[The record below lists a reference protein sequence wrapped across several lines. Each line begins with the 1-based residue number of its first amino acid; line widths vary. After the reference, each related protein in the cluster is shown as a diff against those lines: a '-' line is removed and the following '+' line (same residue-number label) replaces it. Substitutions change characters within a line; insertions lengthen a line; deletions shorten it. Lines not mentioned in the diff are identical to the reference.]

1 MEELVLNA
9 KKRDKTGKE
18 EANKLRKEGFIPG
31 VVYGGAETLSLSFDE
46 KDLKKI
52 LSGNRGDNTIFHLNI
67 EGAENKECNVIVREF
82 QNRPVKNELLHVDF
96 YEVSMDKEIAVTV
109 GIVLEG
115 KAFGVDQEGGMLN
128 HMMKEVEVECLPTSI
143 PDEIKI
149 DVTELKIGDVLHLK
163 DVSMPEGVKLLEDP
177 EEPVISVTMIVEE
190 VIEAPAEEEEGV
202 EGEEAKEEEAKEGEE
217 AKEAKEEDKEAEK
230 PGKDKDEKKK

>member
-52 LSGNRGDNTIFHLNI
+52 LSGNRGDNTIFQLNI
-67 EGAENKECNVIVREF
+67 EGAEKRECNVIVREF
-82 QNRPVKNELLHVDF
+82 QSKPVKKELLHVDF
-96 YEVSMDKEIAVTV
+96 YEVSMDKEIAITV
-109 GIVLEG
+109 AIVLEG

-128 HMMKEVEVECLPTSI
+128 HMMKDVEVECLPTSI

-163 DVSMPEGVKLLEDP
+163 DVPMPEGVNLLEDP
-177 EEPVISVTMIVEE
+177 EEPVVSVTMIVEE
-190 VIEAPAEEEEGV
+190 VVEAPEAEEGE
-202 EGEEAKEEEAKEGEE
+202 EGEEAKEEGEKEEEE
-217 AKEAKEEDKEAEK
+217 AKEEKKEDKEAEK

>member
-52 LSGNRGDNTIFHLNI
+52 LSGNRGDNTIFQLNI
-67 EGAENKECNVIVREF
+67 EGAEKRECNVIVREF
-82 QNRPVKNELLHVDF
+82 QSKPVKKELLHVDF
-96 YEVSMDKEIAVTV
+96 YEVSMDKEIAITV
-109 GIVLEG
+109 AIVLEG

-128 HMMKEVEVECLPTSI
+128 HMMKDVEVECLPTSI

-163 DVSMPEGVKLLEDP
+163 DVPMPEGVNLLEDP
-177 EEPVISVTMIVEE
+177 EEPVVSVTMIVEE
-190 VIEAPAEEEEGV
+190 VVEAPEAEEGE
-202 EGEEAKEEEAKEGEE
+202 EGEEAKEEGAKEGEE
-217 AKEAKEEDKEAEK
+217 AKEEKKEDKEAEK